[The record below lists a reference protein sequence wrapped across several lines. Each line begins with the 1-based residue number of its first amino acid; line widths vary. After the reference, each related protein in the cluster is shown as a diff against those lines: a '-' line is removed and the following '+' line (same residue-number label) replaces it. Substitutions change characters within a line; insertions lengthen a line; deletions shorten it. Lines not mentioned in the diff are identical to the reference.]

1 MGYGDGWSNEQI
13 GACVRECLIAYQ
25 SCCMHACVDVNGCL
39 SLFANTNPATC
50 NHQNGVINA
59 ITFRSSFGQ
68 SVISF
73 NFANNL
79 KIPCMQIKSE
89 TDVIG

>member
-50 NHQNGVINA
+50 NHH
-59 ITFRSSFGQ
+59 
-68 SVISF
+68 
-73 NFANNL
+73 
-79 KIPCMQIKSE
+79 
-89 TDVIG
+89 